1 MKRFLQEEVGVK
13 SPIVPLADKT
23 YFIANQPLMRTAIKS
38 DIVDAH
44 VYWHHPAIYG
54 RRNEPMVNSPELSII
69 QKLAR
74 SATVGKQFTVR
85 EVNHPYPNDYG
96 SEMIHNLASYA
107 SLPDWAGIFFYTFST
122 KKIGRA

>member
-13 SPIVPLADKT
+13 SPIVPLADHT

-44 VYWHHPAIYG
+44 VYWQHPAIYG

-74 SATVGKQFTVR
+74 SATVGKPITVS
-85 EVNHPYPNDYG
+85 EVNHPSPRDRKSNGLNYSQKCPTRMP
-96 SEMIHNLASYA
+96 SFAS
-107 SLPDWAGIFFYTFST
+107 
-122 KKIGRA
+122 KEK